1 MLQFALISLIPG
13 LLRKLQDSADPEL
26 DSYEKSLVMPASL
39 KTSERNSCMLF
50 FLKGQVIRTHGNHS
64 AILYGS
70 PAAAVGNASCFQM
83 TNVRVS
89 KLIAVLY
96 SQ

>member
-1 MLQFALISLIPG
+1 MLQFALISLVPG

-39 KTSERNSCMLF
+39 KTSERNSRMF
-50 FLKGQVIRTHGNHS
+50 VSGRQVIRTHGNYS

-70 PAAAVGNASCFQM
+70 PAATVGNASC
-83 TNVRVS
+83 S
-89 KLIAVLY
+89 P
-96 SQ
+96 

>member
-26 DSYEKSLVMPASL
+26 DSYEKSLIMPASL
-39 KTSERNSCMLF
+39 RTSERNSCM
-50 FLKGQVIRTHGNHS
+50 FLTDCQVIRTHGIYS

-70 PAAAVGNASCFQM
+70 PAATVGNAFVFPV
-83 TNVRVS
+83 TNVRGS
-89 KLIAVLY
+89 KLIAVL
-96 SQ
+96 